1 MAGAMDP
8 LAQPTVTVSCEDVLV
23 LARLGGIEIPPE
35 DLMEVRAVLAGH
47 LGAIAVLD
55 ELDLTDVEPVVHFD
69 PRWR

>member
-1 MAGAMDP
+1 MDSLGP
-8 LAQPTVTVSCEDVLV
+8 PTATVTSEDVLV
-23 LARLGGIEIPPE
+23 LARLGGVEIPLE
-35 DLMEVRAVLAGH
+35 DLMEVRAVLADH